1 MKTTV
6 SILRPLE
13 HEILDWEIHSDFFG
27 EAEGNFPIGW
37 SQWDRTCVLNAAQL
51 VLDWETPHIATYAAF
66 ILMRLQD
73 LSKDARD
80 KYAESAKELE
90 RRIRRALKFQG
101 TSRHIKAHQGT
112 SRHIKAHQGMN
123 FFPRPQ
129 GDKSSNAGKTAM
141 AVFVLRPSIYLME
154 FFWRSIC
161 FRQVV

>member
-1 MKTTV
+1 MAYGHDMKTTV
-6 SILRPLE
+6 SILGPLE
-13 HEILDWEIHSDFFG
+13 HEILDWAIHSDFFG

-73 LSKDARD
+73 LSQDARD

-101 TSRHIKAHQGT
+101 TSKHIKAHQST
-112 SRHIKAHQGMN
+112 SKHIKAHQSTSKHIKAHQSTSRHE
-123 FFPRPQ
+123 FLS
-129 GDKSSNAGKTAM
+129 KAAG
-141 AVFVLRPSIYLME
+141 R
-154 FFWRSIC
+154 
-161 FRQVV
+161 